1 MKYRRSL
8 KKECCL
14 LLVLSLLFCATVL
27 PVRAGDIMLG
37 DLTGDRA
44 VTAEDARLALRASVG
59 LEELSDDA
67 FLAGDIDG
75 DNEVTAADARAIL
88 RAAVGLEP
96 LPDEGTDDEPF
107 DPNAEPEIPYEELM
121 ANLPTSIPAAP
132 PASTE
137 HDTFTFTTYGDG
149 DAVGLSQQ
157 GAIAMAK
164 AGFPYEFISTYY
176 FFGTQIIKDDD
187 YPATVKYY
195 NGNKGKE
202 YDTDTE
208 KLVARIIDQEIGGSS
223 PLEALKTQAIAVYTL
238 LKYFNFNVTNY
249 YYVGSVRYGESN
261 YERCTE
267 SAKRAAKE
275 TFGHYLAMQGD
286 PDQKPVL
293 AAYFDCCAGRT
304 LSAKEAWGGG
314 DYPVSVSSPF
324 EASTY
329 AGFVHQWTCSSA
341 ELRRRILAWD
351 SSVVLSDDPAE
362 WVEILLHDGSLDAD
376 RGYVMEIRLG
386 DKTLTGIGKFN
397 SKIASLRS
405 YCFTVAYTP

>member
-1 MKYRRSL
+1 M
-8 KKECCL
+8 
-14 LLVLSLLFCATVL
+14 LSLLFCATVL
-27 PVRAGDIMLG
+27 PVRAGDIVPG
-37 DLTGDRA
+37 DLSGDRE

-75 DNEVTAADARAIL
+75 DNEVTAADARGIL

-96 LPDEGTDDEPF
+96 LPDEGTDGEPF

-121 ANLPTSIPAAP
+121 ANLPTSIPEAP
-132 PASTE
+132 PVSKE
-137 HDTFTFTTYGDG
+137 HDTFTFTTYGNG

-176 FFGTQIIKDDD
+176 FFGTQIVKDDS
-187 YPATVKYY
+187 YPATVGYY
-195 NGNKGKE
+195 NGNYGKE

-208 KLVARIIDQEIGGSS
+208 KLVARIVDQEIGGSS
-223 PLEALKTQAIAVYTL
+223 PLEAQKAQAIAVYTL
-238 LKYFNFNVTNY
+238 LKYFDFNVDRY
-249 YYVGSVRYGESN
+249 YYVGSVRYSQSN

-267 SAKRAAKE
+267 SAKRAARE
-275 TFGHYLAMQGD
+275 TFGQYLAMQGD
-286 PDQKPVL
+286 PDQKAVL

-314 DYPVSVSSPF
+314 DFPVSVSSPF
-324 EASTY
+324 EASTVSY
-329 AGFVHQWTCSSA
+329 FAHQWTCTSA
-341 ELRRRILAWD
+341 QMRERILRWD
-351 SSVVLSDDPAE
+351 PTVQLSDDPAE
-362 WVEILLHDGSLDAD
+362 WFEILQHDGSLDAD
-376 RGYVMEIRLG
+376 RGYVTKLRVG
-386 DKTLTGIGKFN
+386 DKTLTGIGMLNRKN
-397 SKIASLRS
+397 KATGWDLLSLRS